1 MSNMSNMSQ
10 PGATDTARWSPTLKR
25 VTIAVLIVAALFL
38 IYRAGDIVR
47 PFVWAA
53 ILGYILLPLV
63 RIIEERLG
71 GRRGLAATAVFV
83 AVLVFIIGG
92 VRFLAPLAVGQM
104 QMFQRTLPTLI
115 ANGQNTLAETLDQM
129 GAEDLVPIVFGPI
142 ATAPIEITR
151 SVATFAVPFI
161 VGFSHFLLE
170 LLVFLIGLFFFLRDF
185 PRLLSWVRRVI
196 PVASRH
202 ELLPLGAQVS
212 LLLGRYVRGQLVLVM
227 IMWTATTIGLTL
239 FGVPFSLLLGIMTG
253 VLEVIPIIGPITAGA
268 IACLVALG
276 NPNPFGW
283 SQLLYVAAVA
293 VMYTVLRHAE
303 DYFVIPLVIG
313 RIVRLHPALVI
324 FALLSG
330 GAVFGLLGVILAV
343 PVAATLRLVLIY
355 VNAKLRDEDPFPQL
369 EHELAEE
376 GERIIEPAPMRTLDP
391 RPRT

>member
-1 MSNMSNMSQ
+1 MSQ
-10 PGATDTARWSPTLKR
+10 LSAVNAARWSPTLKR
-25 VTIAVLIVAALFL
+25 ATIALLLVAAVFV

-47 PFVWAA
+47 PFLWAA
-53 ILGYILLPLV
+53 IVGYILLPLV
-63 RIIEERLG
+63 RIIEERL
-71 GRRGLAATAVFV
+71 RGHRGVAAAIVFV
-83 AVLVFIIGG
+83 AVLVFIFGG
-92 VRFLAPLAVGQM
+92 LRFLAPLAAGQM
-104 QMFQRTLPTLI
+104 QTFQRVLPTLI
-115 ANGQNTLAETLDQM
+115 ANGQNTLAETLDQL

-142 ATAPIEITR
+142 STAPIEISR
-151 SVATFAVPFI
+151 NLATFAVPFI

-170 LLVFLIGLFFFLRDF
+170 FLVFLIGLFFFLRDF
-185 PRLLSWVRRVI
+185 PRLLGWLRQRI
-196 PVASRH
+196 PPPSRH
-202 ELLPLGAQVS
+202 ELVPLGAQVS
-212 LLLGRYVRGQLVLVM
+212 LLLGRYVRGQLVLVA
-227 IMWTATTIGLTL
+227 IMSIATIIGLSV

-283 SQLLYVAAVA
+283 SQLLYVAAIA
-293 VMYTVLRHAE
+293 IMYTVLRHAE

-355 VNAKLRDEDPFPQL
+355 VGAKLRDEDPFPQL
-369 EHELAEE
+369 EQELAEE
-376 GERIIEPAPMRTLDP
+376 GERLSEPAPIRTLDP

>member
-1 MSNMSNMSQ
+1 MSQ
-10 PGATDTARWSPTLKR
+10 LSALNAARWSPTLKR
-25 VTIAVLIVAALFL
+25 TTIALLFIAALFL

-47 PFVWAA
+47 PFLWAA

-63 RIIEERLG
+63 RIIEERLR
-71 GRRGLAATAVFV
+71 GRRNLAAAVVFI
-83 AVLVFIIGG
+83 AVLVFIVGG

-104 QMFQRTLPTLI
+104 QTFQRVLPTLI
-115 ANGQNTLAETLDQM
+115 ANAQNTLAETLDQV

-142 ATAPIEITR
+142 STAPIEITR
-151 SVATFAVPFI
+151 SVATLAVPFI

-170 LLVFLIGLFFFLRDF
+170 FLVFLIGLFFFLRDF
-185 PRLLSWVRRVI
+185 PRLLGWVRRMI
-196 PVASRH
+196 PPASRH

-212 LLLGRYVRGQLVLVM
+212 LLLGRYVRGQLVLVV
-227 IMWTATTIGLTL
+227 IMSVATTIGLTL

-283 SQLLYVAAVA
+283 SQLLYVAAIA
-293 VMYTVLRHAE
+293 IMYTVLRHAE
-303 DYFVIPLVIG
+303 DYFVIPLIIG

-355 VNAKLRDEDPFPQL
+355 VSAKLRDEDPYPQL

-376 GERIIEPAPMRTLDP
+376 GERVIEPGPMRTLDP